1 MTSGVTQV
9 ASSLSFCPKP
19 EANTPVIINNY
30 NCTYNDIL
38 FHLENFFLIKINNF
52 TYFFLLFKLFFSSVS
67 FHVKYCGKLL
77 TCQANKKKAKSFL
90 QNPVVKK
97 MQR

>member
-38 FHLENFFLIKINNF
+38 FHLENIFLIKINNF
-52 TYFFLLFKLFFSSVS
+52 T
-67 FHVKYCGKLL
+67 
-77 TCQANKKKAKSFL
+77 
-90 QNPVVKK
+90 
-97 MQR
+97 

>member
-1 MTSGVTQV
+1 MISGVTQV

-38 FHLENFFLIKINNF
+38 FHLENIFLIKINNF
-52 TYFFLLFKLFFSSVS
+52 TFFFFYLSCFFPQFPFMSKTVVNCSPVKL
-67 FHVKYCGKLL
+67 
-77 TCQANKKKAKSFL
+77 TKKKLKALYSIL
-90 QNPVVKK
+90 
-97 MQR
+97 